1 MSMQVANWDY
11 PGNIVRQ
18 ALHKPPAPA
27 LATHVADS
35 GQSSV
40 QAGAGQP
47 GQPVSPR
54 VQPAGAGA
62 VLEVQDRLESRSAS
76 QGNNLLVQE
85 QVNGQSAEPS
95 PHLSGLSPRTDHV
108 LEVDPQ
114 EIRRSG
120 RQRSQFYPY
129 QAGTG
134 GMEKSDN
141 KV

>member
-1 MSMQVANWDY
+1 MMKQVADWDY

-27 LATHVADS
+27 LAIHVADS
-35 GQSSV
+35 GRSSV
-40 QAGAGQP
+40 RAGAGQP
-47 GQPVSPR
+47 GQPASPR

-76 QGNNLLVQE
+76 QGNNILVQE
-85 QVNGQSAEPS
+85 QVDGQLAKQS

-108 LEVDPQ
+108 LEVGPQ

-129 QAGTG
+129 
-134 GMEKSDN
+134 
-141 KV
+141 